1 MKWVCLCT
9 LKLDYR
15 KGHFLFFYEFLK
27 RDEGLFSESVFAYAK
42 MGLFLFI
49 HRRKEAFYVTDKE
62 IKFDT

>member
-1 MKWVCLCT
+1 MCT

-15 KGHFLFFYEFLK
+15 KGHFIFSFYEFLK

-42 MGLFLFI
+42 MGLFLFT

-62 IKFDT
+62 IEFNT